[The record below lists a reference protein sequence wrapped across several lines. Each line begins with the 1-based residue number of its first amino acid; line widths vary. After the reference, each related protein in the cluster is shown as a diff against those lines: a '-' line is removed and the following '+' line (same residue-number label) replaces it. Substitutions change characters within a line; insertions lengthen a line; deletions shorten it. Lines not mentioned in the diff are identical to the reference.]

1 MNEAYL
7 EYMLYESDV
16 KPVGLPE
23 GVTFLSDGSSDVLDE
38 KITDLCRIY
47 REKKYKKVLP
57 PIFEYYETFEKG
69 SGQNIARRSFSFKD
83 KDGKLLSLRYDMTT
97 PIARMV
103 SMRFHNDKLP
113 LRFYYRGD
121 VFREQPSHAG
131 KPRQISQVGI
141 EVVGDDSIDADVEV
155 VRMLG
160 LSLRK
165 LAKTYTIVLGDVRL
179 FRRLLSQLKL
189 TQSQTEAVSVCMS
202 RKDTASLSRII
213 APVEGISEY
222 KELLVELP
230 GIVGSMSEVGK
241 RMNDFADTGMG
252 IYVERLTKIVS
263 KLTPAER
270 KHIIIDLSLIKDFS
284 YYTSVTLEGYIP
296 TVGFAIANGGRYD
309 ELFTSFGK
317 NYPAIGFAI
326 DMSYSI

>member
-23 GVTFLSDGSSDVLDE
+23 GVTFLSDKKSDALDA
-38 KITDLCRIY
+38 KISEISRIY
-47 REKKYKKVLP
+47 RERKYKKVLP

-103 SMRFHNDKLP
+103 SMRYEKEELP

-131 KPRQISQVGI
+131 KPRQIRQVGI
-141 EVVGDDSIDADVEV
+141 ETIGKDDIETDAEVVGLLSQ
-155 VRMLG
+155 
-160 LSLRK
+160 SLRRLSK
-165 LAKTYTIVLGDVRL
+165 SYTLVLGDVRL
-179 FRRLLSQLKL
+179 FRHLLSQLKL
-189 TQSQTEAVSVCMS
+189 SPSQTEAVSVCTS
-202 RKDTASLSRII
+202 RKDGASLSKILANAGGI
-213 APVEGISEY
+213 ADYKKLLLELPRMVGSISEVNTKMKDY
-222 KELLVELP
+222 AES
-230 GIVGSMSEVGK
+230 GC
-241 RMNDFADTGMG
+241 G
-252 IYVERLTKIVS
+252 IYIERLAKIVS
-263 KLTPAER
+263 MLTPAER
-270 KHIIIDLSLIKDFS
+270 KHVLVDLGLIKDFS
-284 YYTSVTLEGYIP
+284 YYSSVTFEGYIP
-296 TVGFAIANGGRYD
+296 SVGYAVAGGGRYD

-317 NYPAIGFAI
+317 NLPAIGFAI
-326 DMSYSI
+326 DMSYML